1 VSGLNHVEPGGAPL
15 AIPLSDE
22 VALTKISVGSMDN
35 NAYLL
40 TPRAGGSVLIDAAD
54 DDRRLL
60 QMINGAEVAVIITTH
75 RHGDHWQA
83 LPAVAEATGA
93 QLVCGRPD
101 VDAIATG
108 AWVEG
113 LVGAWDGDEVTVGDG
128 ALEVIGLVGHTPGSI
143 ALAFTGAGGLVHLFT
158 GDSLFPGGPGR
169 TTSPADFATLMDDL
183 ETKVFARFD
192 DRTVVHPGHGDD
204 TTLGAERPQLAQ
216 WRARGW

>member
-1 VSGLNHVEPGGAPL
+1 MSGLHHVEPGGPAL
-15 AIPLSDE
+15 ALPLSGG
-22 VALTKISVGSMDN
+22 VTLAKISVGPMDN

-40 TPRAGGSVLIDAAD
+40 TAEGGGAVLIDAAED
-54 DDRRLL
+54 DARLL
-60 QMINGAEVAVIITTH
+60 ELIDGREVAVIITTH

-83 LPAVAEATGA
+83 LQALAEATGA
-93 QLVCGRPD
+93 ELICGRPD

-113 LVGAWDGDEVTVGDG
+113 LVGAWDGDEVTIGDG

-143 ALAFTGAGGLVHLFT
+143 ALAFTGSDGVVHLFS
-158 GDSLFPGGPGR
+158 GDSLFPGGVGR
-169 TTSPADFATLMDDL
+169 TTSRADFESLLHDV
-183 ETKVFARFD
+183 ETKLFDRFD

-204 TTLGAERPQLAQ
+204 TTLGAERPHLAE